1 MCVLLSIKEFNAFL
15 SLQPFSEEEDRYY
28 SFFDCNSKGSDLKP
42 SFE

>member
-28 SFFDCNSKGSDLKP
+28 SFLIVILKAVT
-42 SFE
+42 